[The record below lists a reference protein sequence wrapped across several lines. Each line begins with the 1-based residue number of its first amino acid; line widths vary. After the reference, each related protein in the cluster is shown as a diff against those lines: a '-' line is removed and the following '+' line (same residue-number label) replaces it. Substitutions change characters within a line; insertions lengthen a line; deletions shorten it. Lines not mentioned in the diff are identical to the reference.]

1 MKFCL
6 TSIALLSLF
15 ILLFIEGCSHIS
27 TQLAQPAIDPVSEG
41 FLCADGREV
50 LGRYTLH
57 IDPAAQS
64 ADLVPCR
71 EASTDKQYLQAINF
85 KLETIY
91 VGLLHNPLC
100 HDDWLAGDITFNE
113 KVTNLGDTDY
123 YDLWLVILDGHGGEL
138 ADPSSWGTASGFNDK
153 LQYIAYCTDDPLRK
167 LPAGQSDTRT
177 HVWRNPCG
185 GNPIFVDLALV
196 GKPGS
201 PSGTAGDITADPETI
216 PIPVWNPLNYANIRA
231 RINDHQGDSIV
242 AIDSN
247 NIGIPLNFPLYD
259 DGAHG
264 DDGPHD
270 GLYATGDLPVGNTSP
285 GIYEAWIRAVSPG
298 DIIKVY
304 NKVEIQV
311 GYIDPT
317 WDTAVSLRKT
327 DYSNQICYCDLA
339 MDSTG
344 RLHLAW
350 TERYDWGGV
359 YVIMCY
365 YRNYKDGVLSDTV
378 HLNKDVLMYGGTLP
392 YLSNPQLVI
401 GPGDEVYV
409 FWHQWSP
416 LMDGKIAMY
425 SRMRKDGV
433 WHDPKRIDGDV
444 PYSIYEPQAVCTPS
458 GEIFLAAKDYRDGVY
473 GICATSVQAGSD
485 DWPATVRMCVGYSQ
499 DNFSL
504 EGIESMKAATDGFV
518 YLALTRY
525 DGGNDLN
532 IYMLKIEPES
542 MQVIFQTR
550 VSDPDSAADKEL
562 HPCAWLDPSGAIGV
576 VWEGLKDAGTNKT
589 SIYYDISTDGGQTWG
604 TDRIAF
610 DQGDFGAMLPVMKAY
625 GPGLWGLT
633 FNYDHHNFYIMSLD
647 GGQTFSPIETMQD
660 FGSTNLPNFVTG
672 PGFESWH
679 VWRSNYIDTDFNVF
693 LRRRHY

>member
-1 MKFCL
+1 MYCRLK
-6 TSIALLSLF
+6 LF
-15 ILLFIEGCSHIS
+15 IVLPFFILVFLGGCGHNSAQFTQPPDNPGTKDLLCSG
-27 TQLAQPAIDPVSEG
+27 E
-41 FLCADGREV
+41 REV
-50 LGRYTLH
+50 LGRYLLT
-57 IDPAAQS
+57 IDPATGS
-64 ADLVPCR
+64 ADMVPCR
-71 EASTDKQYLQAINF
+71 DGAIDKQYMKSTDF
-85 KLETIY
+85 KLETKCIGFVY
-91 VGLLHNPLC
+91 NQLC
-100 HDDWLAGDITFNE
+100 TGDWLAADITFNE
-113 KVTNLGDTDY
+113 IITNLSTTDY
-123 YDLWLVILDGHGGEL
+123 YDLWLVILDGYGGEL
-138 ADPSSWGTASGFNDK
+138 ADPSSWGSISNFDAK
-153 LQYIAYCTDDPLRK
+153 LPYISFCTDDPLRA
-167 LPAGQSDTRT
+167 LPAGHSDTQT

-185 GNPIFVDLALV
+185 GNPISVDLALV

-201 PSGTAGDITADPETI
+201 PSGAPGDITPDPETI
-216 PIPVWNPLNYANIRA
+216 PIPLWDPPQYANLRA
-231 RINDHQGDSIV
+231 RVSDHQGDSTAV
-242 AIDSN
+242 IDSN
-247 NIGIPLNFPLYD
+247 DVGIPLNFPLYD

-264 DDGPHD
+264 DDGAQD
-270 GLYATGDLPVGNTSP
+270 GLYATGNLPVGDIP
-285 GIYEAWIRAVSPG
+285 YGIHEVWIRAISPG
-298 DIIKVY
+298 DSLMVY
-304 NKVEIQV
+304 NKIDIQA
-311 GYIDPT
+311 GYIDAT
-317 WDTAVSLRKT
+317 LDTAISLRET
-327 DYSNQICYCDLA
+327 GYLNQIGYCDLA
-339 MDSTG
+339 LDSTG

-350 TERYDWGGV
+350 MERFDWGGV
-359 YVIMCY
+359 YVMMCY
-365 YRNYKDGVLSDTV
+365 YRDYKDGVLSETV
-378 HLNKDVLMYGGTLP
+378 HLNKDVLMYGGGLP
-392 YLSNPQLVI
+392 YLSNPQLVV

-416 LMDGKIAMY
+416 LGDGKIAMY